1 MTDKLNLS
9 VRIPQDSINTPRLKL
24 DPQLIQIRNG
34 FIIMSVCVEMVLS
47 LVYKTQFSVY
57 MIFCQS
63 KIPALSILPFT

>member
-9 VRIPQDSINTPRLKL
+9 VRILQDSINTSLKL
-24 DPQLIQIRNG
+24 DPELIQIRNG

-47 LVYKTQFSVY
+47 LVFKTQFSVN
-57 MIFCQS
+57 MIICQS